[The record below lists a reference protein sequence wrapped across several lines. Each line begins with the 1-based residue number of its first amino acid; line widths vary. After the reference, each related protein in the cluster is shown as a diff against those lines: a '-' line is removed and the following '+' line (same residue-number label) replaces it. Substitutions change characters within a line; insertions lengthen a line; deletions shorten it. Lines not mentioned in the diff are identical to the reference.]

1 MGHKQLKKNHC
12 SKLSGKSLM
21 YIEKSSGPSIDPWEM
36 PVCTGAH
43 WILTVKNYS
52 LLSAITKKTQTI
64 WVVFLKY
71 QEFQVYVKDL
81 MSHVIKS
88 FWSIQKIASSSD
100 GLWSES
106 EYVLWT
112 IDKSWFTQDAL
123 GQKPDCFDV
132 SKEHEYRIKNIFK
145 YFSTNW

>member
-1 MGHKQLKKNHC
+1 MSSFPEIPRVSSLCKRPHVTRNQILLKHPENC
-12 SKLSGKSLM
+12 LF
-21 YIEKSSGPSIDPWEM
+21 
-36 PVCTGAH
+36 T
-43 WILTVKNYS
+43 
-52 LLSAITKKTQTI
+52 
-64 WVVFLKY
+64 
-71 QEFQVYVKDL
+71 
-81 MSHVIKS
+81 
-88 FWSIQKIASSSD
+88 SD

-106 EYVLWT
+106 DYVLWT

>member
-1 MGHKQLKKNHC
+1 
-12 SKLSGKSLM
+12 
-21 YIEKSSGPSIDPWEM
+21 
-36 PVCTGAH
+36 
-43 WILTVKNYS
+43 
-52 LLSAITKKTQTI
+52 
-64 WVVFLKY
+64 
-71 QEFQVYVKDL
+71 

-88 FWSIQKIASSSD
+88 FWNIQKIASSSD

-132 SKEHEYRIKNIFK
+132 SKEYEYRIKNIFK

>member
-21 YIEKSSGPSIDPWEM
+21 YIEKSSGPNIDHWEI

-43 WILTVKNYS
+43 WMLTVKNYS

-88 FWSIQKIASSSD
+88 FWNIQKIASSSD

-112 IDKSWFTQDAL
+112 IDKS
-123 GQKPDCFDV
+123 C
-132 SKEHEYRIKNIFK
+132 HRIIGFNHSNKNIIMAMSFIHI
-145 YFSTNW
+145 